1 MRADTMKSEKRSVPS
16 RKGGAGYS
24 QCPCELEQLH
34 YATYQPLIQPNES
47 SPAFALDQT
56 PGEQKKQIKQT
67 SQNTRRAYKISS

>member
-1 MRADTMKSEKRSVPS
+1 MKSEKRSVPS

-34 YATYQPLIQPNES
+34 YATYQPLVQPNES

-56 PGEQKKQIKQT
+56 PGGHKKKKKLGKRP
-67 SQNTRRAYKISS
+67 NTRPDNKFIITCFE